1 LESVEKELVM
11 PTEQQNHGEPG
22 DHPGE
27 DPRSAATGSAT
38 AEFTYTNPVESF
50 VGTVRDLVTR
60 PVAFFGDMD
69 RRGDFGNPLL
79 FALVC
84 AVISAAIGGFLAV
97 QYATVGVGDTGVGGA
112 IGALVASMFFT
123 PIISVIALFVGAGIL
138 HLLVALIVKPANTGF
153 EATFRVVSY
162 SNVGQLVGWVPVLGP
177 LVAAV
182 SSIVLSV
189 IGVREVHETTTGK
202 AALVVLIP
210 AAVGLMIAL
219 LLVALVVG
227 AILLFAL
234 Q

>member
-1 LESVEKELVM
+1 M
-11 PTEQQNHGEPG
+11 
-22 DHPGE
+22 
-27 DPRSAATGSAT
+27 
-38 AEFTYTNPVESF
+38 
-50 VGTVRDLVTR
+50 GTVRDLVTR
-60 PVAFFGDMD
+60 PVAFFRDMA

-84 AVISAAIGGFLAV
+84 AVISAAIGGFLGV
-97 QYATVGVGDTGVGGA
+97 VYATVGIGDTGVGGA

-123 PIISVIALFVGAGIL
+123 PIISVIALFVCAGIL
-138 HLLVALIVKPANTGF
+138 HLLVALVIKPANTGF

-162 SNVGQLVGWVPVLGP
+162 SNVAQLVGWVPVLGP

-182 SSIVLSV
+182 ASIVLSV

-210 AAVGLMIAL
+210 AAVGLLMAL
-219 LLVALVVG
+219 LLIALVG
-227 AILLFAL
+227 AVLLFAS